1 MAEAHHHHYHANAFP
16 SDGARNIRA
25 AFFLNLGFALLEIA
39 GGILTNSVA
48 ILSDAVHDLGDS
60 LTLGLSWY
68 LEQRSREAGT
78 ARFSYGMGRLSLMA
92 ALMSSI
98 ILIAGSVLVLSEAV
112 PRLMNPVHTD
122 AAGMIIFALIGIA
135 VNGAAALRVS
145 RGRSVHERVIS
156 WHFIEDV
163 LGWVAVLVA
172 GIIIRFRDIHILD
185 PVLSILIVLYILRNV
200 FRTVGKTV
208 ALFLQGVPDGFDITH
223 VEESLRRL
231 PDVVGAH
238 DTHVWTLDGASHVL
252 TTHLVA
258 REGASRADEETIK
271 AAARRLLL
279 DHGIVHSTIEVEPCG
294 QDCEPS
300 ELHRRWADDVPRPT
314 AKSG

>member
-1 MAEAHHHHYHANAFP
+1 MAEMHHHVHAVHTE
-16 SDGARNIRA
+16 GARNIRA
-25 AFFLNLGFALLEIA
+25 AFFLNLGFALVEIA

-68 LEQRSREAGT
+68 LEQRSRGAGT

-92 ALMSSI
+92 ALMSSV

-122 AAGMIIFALIGIA
+122 GTGMIIFAIIGIV
-135 VNGAAALRVS
+135 VNGAAALRVG
-145 RGRSVHERVIS
+145 RGRTIHERVIS

-172 GIIIRFRDIHILD
+172 GVVIRFRDIHILD

-200 FRTVGKTV
+200 FRTLAKTV
-208 ALFLQGVPDGFDITH
+208 ALFLQGVPDGFDIAQ
-223 VEESLRRL
+223 VEDALRRL
-231 PDVVGAH
+231 PNVVGAH

-252 TTHLVA
+252 TTHVVA
-258 REGASRADEETIK
+258 CEGVSRSEEEAIK
-271 AAARRLLL
+271 VAARRLLV
-279 DHGIVHSTIEVEPCG
+279 DHGIVHSTIEVEPSG

-300 ELHRRWADDVPRPT
+300 ELERRWTDGAR
-314 AKSG
+314 